1 MRWCQQAFAG
11 LGGRRTRKSGANSAT
26 LRLTW
31 ETHAVG
37 DAVNDQHVEPGV
49 EVRAFLEPVS
59 LGVDE
64 QRVVRVPARHHGR
77 S

>member
-1 MRWCQQAFAG
+1 M
-11 LGGRRTRKSGANSAT
+11 
-26 LRLTW
+26 
-31 ETHAVG
+31 G

-49 EVRAFLEPVS
+49 EVRAFPEPGP